1 MINLV
6 VDAAND
12 KIFFAIMTESK
23 SYTTTHLN
31 SRENFDKFMK
41 LLIEFLKKNNTNLR
55 NIDNI
60 LINQGPGKF
69 SSIRIS
75 ISIVKGIS
83 LANNINLIGFNSDD
97 IKNNNY
103 KNLLELS
110 KKKLFIKERI
120 KPQYNNN

>member
-1 MINLV
+1 MINLI

-83 LANNINLIGFNSDD
+83 LANNINLIGFNSND
-97 IKNNNY
+97 IKNQNY

-110 KKKLFIKERI
+110 KKKLLIKERI
-120 KPQYNNN
+120 KPQYND

>member
-1 MINLV
+1 MINLI

-41 LLIEFLKKNNTNLR
+41 LLLEFLKKNNTNLT

-97 IKNNNY
+97 IKKKNY

-110 KKKLFIKERI
+110 KKKLLIKERI
-120 KPQYNNN
+120 KPQYND

>member
-1 MINLV
+1 MINLI

-41 LLIEFLKKNNTNLR
+41 LLLDFLKKNNTNLR

>member
-1 MINLV
+1 MINLI

-41 LLIEFLKKNNTNLR
+41 LLLDFLKKNNTNLT

>member
-83 LANNINLIGFNSDD
+83 LANNINLIGFNSND
-97 IKNNNY
+97 IKLD
-103 KNLLELS
+103 KSPHSLPMKQGILKLLGYILN
-110 KKKLFIKERI
+110 II
-120 KPQYNNN
+120 